1 MVATPHSD
9 GKFHA
14 VGFMWPYPPT
24 PSIWNSETWGRGE
37 MEGRLQCGKK
47 KTSRQHKRTNA
58 EGANSKREGRQAA
71 AGKARLTLNR
81 TTAATSERGAIV
93 E

>member
-1 MVATPHSD
+1 
-9 GKFHA
+9 
-14 VGFMWPYPPT
+14 MWEEKDEPT
-24 PSIWNSETWGRGE
+24 ALANQRRGCQ
-37 MEGRLQCGKK
+37 L
-47 KTSRQHKRTNA
+47 
-58 EGANSKREGRQAA
+58 KREGRQAA